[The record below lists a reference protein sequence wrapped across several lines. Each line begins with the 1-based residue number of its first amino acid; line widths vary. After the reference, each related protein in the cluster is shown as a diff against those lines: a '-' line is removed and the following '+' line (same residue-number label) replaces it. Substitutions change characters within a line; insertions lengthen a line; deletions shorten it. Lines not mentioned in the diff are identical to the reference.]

1 VALARARLLEL
12 LAPAVGGP
20 PSALFT
26 TGMLSLLD
34 TMLGVPLAVALE
46 PLHLAAPAREAL
58 LEQAGPWYPL
68 LALARALE
76 RNDLPRAHAL
86 AASLGGI
93 ATVTSAADEAW
104 RWASAAAAELHLG

>member
-1 VALARARLLEL
+1 LA
-12 LAPAVGGP
+12 
-20 PSALFT
+20 
-26 TGMLSLLD
+26 D
-34 TMLGVPLAVALE
+34 
-46 PLHLAAPAREAL
+46 PAREAL

-86 AASLGGI
+86 AANLGGI

>member
-1 VALARARLLEL
+1 
-12 LAPAVGGP
+12 
-20 PSALFT
+20 
-26 TGMLSLLD
+26 
-34 TMLGVPLAVALE
+34 
-46 PLHLAAPAREAL
+46 
-58 LEQAGPWYPL
+58 L